1 VSDETTNENMKNKLD
16 KITAKM
22 LESQEMNAESL
33 RRQQVAQTKLYGWFI
48 EWIESERGKLAK
60 KQTVGPIMGMAQRI
74 VDFRNQVTF
83 EYLTLSLEQT
93 KKGAEEQVTFFS
105 HLDALKQTIPKMLEI
120 YGNLRNDIIRI
131 FEKTDPQVN
140 NLPQIPNVGGSPYS
154 YLQQLNVSL
163 GQLFGYVLGK
173 WFETAS

>member
-1 VSDETTNENMKNKLD
+1 
-16 KITAKM
+16 
-22 LESQEMNAESL
+22 
-33 RRQQVAQTKLYGWFI
+33 
-48 EWIESERGKLAK
+48 
-60 KQTVGPIMGMAQRI
+60 
-74 VDFRNQVTF
+74 
-83 EYLTLSLEQT
+83 
-93 KKGAEEQVTFFS
+93 
-105 HLDALKQTIPKMLEI
+105 MLEI
-120 YGNLRNDIIRI
+120 YGNLRNDIIKI